1 MFERSAFRCAIV
13 GAALVL
19 STAAHSTAQI
29 HFSPSFGV
37 YIPHGVPL
45 LEQRGAAGEDG
56 LRKQAVG
63 APVFTTRAGT
73 SLSTLL
79 GIEAAV
85 SYSPGLIAV
94 HSTGGR
100 VDDISAGLVLASV
113 RTIFR
118 LTPEST
124 TKFSVHAL
132 SGVGVVTRVGSAWSD
147 TPSNPAFAL
156 VLGAGAKAP
165 LTNKGTGPA
174 FRIDLEDYLSWAQFE
189 LEDGTRSKAHPYHD
203 LVWSIGLSIPVSG
216 GGR

>member
-1 MFERSAFRCAIV
+1 VFERSAFRCAFI
-13 GAALVL
+13 GAAFVL
-19 STAAHSTAQI
+19 GSAAHSTAQI
-29 HFSPSFGV
+29 QFSPSFGV

-45 LEQRGAAGEDG
+45 LDQRGAAGEES

-63 APVFTTRAGT
+63 APVFTTRAST
-73 SLSTLL
+73 PLSSLL
-79 GIEAAV
+79 GIEAAL

-124 TKFSVHAL
+124 TKFSIHAV
-132 SGVGVVTRVGSAWSD
+132 SGVGMVTRIGSAWSD
-147 TPSNPAFAL
+147 TPTNPAFAL

-165 LTNKGTGPA
+165 LTNKGNGVA
-174 FRIDLEDYLSWAQFE
+174 FRVDLEDYLSWAQFE
-189 LEDGTRSKAHPYHD
+189 LEDGTRTKAHPYHD

>member
-1 MFERSAFRCAIV
+1 VFERSIIRCAVV
-13 GAALVL
+13 GAALVFC
-19 STAAHSTAQI
+19 SAAQSTAQVQ
-29 HFSPSFGV
+29 FSPSFGV

-45 LEQRGAAGEDG
+45 LDQKGAAGEDG

-63 APVFTTRAGT
+63 APVFTTRAGLP
-73 SLSTLL
+73 LSSLL
-79 GIEAAV
+79 GIEATL

-118 LTPEST
+118 LTPESA
-124 TKFSVHAL
+124 TKFSIHAA
-132 SGVGVVTRVGSAWSD
+132 SGVGMVTRIGSAWSD
-147 TPSNPAFAL
+147 TPASPAFAV

-165 LTNKGTGPA
+165 LTNKGTGLA

-189 LEDGTRSKAHPYHD
+189 LEDGTRTKARPYHD

-216 GGR
+216 GQR